1 MDTTEITYIIIL
13 GRTASVCDSPLIYLA
28 PDEFLIRGESVE
40 QGGVLQELRVATH
53 TSLSLSECKGTH
65 FLLNTQ

>member
-1 MDTTEITYIIIL
+1 MDTTEITYIIVL
-13 GRTASVCDSPLIYLA
+13 GRTASVTIVRPK
-28 PDEFLIRGESVE
+28 SVE

-53 TSLSLSECKGTH
+53 TGLSLSERLIAERDCDCKGTH